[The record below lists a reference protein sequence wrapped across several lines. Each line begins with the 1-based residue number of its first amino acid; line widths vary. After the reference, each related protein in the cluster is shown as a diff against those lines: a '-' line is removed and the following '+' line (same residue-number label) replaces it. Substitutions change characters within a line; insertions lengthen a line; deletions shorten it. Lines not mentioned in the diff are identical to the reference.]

1 MTALELLAP
10 ARTAD
15 IGIAAVDCGA
25 DAVYIAGPAFGA
37 RKDAGNPIGEVARLC
52 AYAHKFG
59 VRIFMTVNIVLSD
72 GEMDE
77 VHSQMLR
84 AQEAGVDAFIIRDM
98 RICGWKDIT
107 VPLHAS
113 TQCAILDPQTAR
125 ACEAAGCSR
134 VVLERQLSLEEIRRI
149 REAVS
154 CEMEVFVHG
163 ALCVGYSGLCRL
175 SEHLDGRSADRGE
188 CIQACRSLYDL
199 EDSSGKVLARNKAL
213 LSLKDFNLLE
223 RLPEL
228 AEAGA
233 SSFKI
238 EGRLKNI
245 SYVRNTVR
253 AYSLALDRLVAAH
266 PEKYRRASFGRVSG
280 GFDPDP
286 SKTFNRGF
294 TELYLDGRR
303 GKWASPDAPKAMGE
317 KIGTVVSVRR
327 KDRFNLVLRLKP
339 AGRGMELRNG
349 DGLSFVRKDGITGFR
364 ADVCN
369 GNEIICKD
377 VHGLREGTVLFRNV
391 SSDFEKTLERDLC
404 RREIPVSLEIRVSG
418 RWSMDIKAV
427 TADGRSLQSSWKADV
442 EKAENTERAEAMM
455 REQLGKRALHYVF
468 SVASIEAAS
477 GLPLL
482 GAATLNSIRRLLAE
496 DLDAI
501 PCTKVPMQDSRARE
515 DFVPQIP
522 APAGIDTYEP
532 LMRSR
537 YCIKYELGLCPS
549 RQGAKPTEPLFLVNN
564 GRRLSLGFDCARC
577 EMSVIPGR
585 R

>member
-1 MTALELLAP
+1 
-10 ARTAD
+10 
-15 IGIAAVDCGA
+15 
-25 DAVYIAGPAFGA
+25 
-37 RKDAGNPIGEVARLC
+37 
-52 AYAHKFG
+52 
-59 VRIFMTVNIVLSD
+59 
-72 GEMDE
+72 
-77 VHSQMLR
+77 MLR

-280 GFDPDP
+280 GFAPDP

-303 GKWASPDAPKAMGE
+303 GKWACPDAPKAMGE

-427 TADGRSLQSSWKADV
+427 TADGRSLESSWKADV

-477 GLPLL
+477 GLPIL

-522 APAGIDTYEP
+522 APAGIDKDEP

-549 RQGAKPTEPLFLVNN
+549 RQGAKPTGPLFLVNN

>member
-1 MTALELLAP
+1 MTTLELLAP

-37 RKDAGNPIGEVARLC
+37 RKDAGNPIEEVGRLC

-59 VRIFMTVNIVLSD
+59 VRIFMTVNIVLSE

-84 AQEAGVDAFIIRDM
+84 AQEAGVDAFIIRDL

-113 TQCAILDPQTAR
+113 TQCAILDPETAR
-125 ACEAAGCSR
+125 SCEAAGCSR
-134 VVLERQLSLEEIRRI
+134 VVLERQLSLEQIRRI
-149 REAVS
+149 VEAVS
-154 CEMEVFVHG
+154 CEVEVFVHG

-199 EDSSGKVLARNKAL
+199 EDASGKVLARNKAL
-213 LSLKDFNLLE
+213 LSLKDFNLLD

-228 AEAGA
+228 VEAGA

-253 AYSLALDRLVAAH
+253 AYSRALDGLVAAH
-266 PEKYRRASFGRVSG
+266 PDKYRRASSGRVSG
-280 GFDPDP
+280 GFEPDLD
-286 SKTFNRGF
+286 KTFNRGYTSLF
-294 TELYLDGRR
+294 LDGKR
-303 GKWASPDAPKAMGE
+303 GKWACPDAPKAMGE
-317 KIGTVVSVRR
+317 RIGTIVSVRR
-327 KDRFNLVLRLKP
+327 KDRFNLILRLNP
-339 AGRGMELRNG
+339 AKKGLELRNG
-349 DGLSFVRKDGITGFR
+349 DGLSFVRKDGVTGFR
-364 ADVCN
+364 ADICN
-369 GNEIICKD
+369 GNEISCKD
-377 VHGLREGTVLFRNV
+377 VPGLREGTVLFRNV

-404 RREIPVSLEIRVSG
+404 RREIPVSLNVRISG
-418 RWSMDIKAV
+418 KWSMDIEAV
-427 TADGRSLQSSWKADV
+427 TVDGRTLHSSWKADV

-455 REQLGKRALHYVF
+455 REQLGKRALHYIFRVD
-468 SVASIEAAS
+468 SIEAPG

-482 GAATLNSIRRLLAE
+482 GAATLNNIRRLLAE
-496 DLDAI
+496 DMDSI
-501 PCTKVPMQDSRARE
+501 PCVRVPMLDIRAARG
-515 DFVPQIP
+515 FVPVIP
-522 APAGIDTYEP
+522 EPDEAARKEP
-532 LMRSR
+532 LLRSK
-537 YCIKYELGLCPS
+537 YCIKYELGICPT
-549 RQGAKPTEPLFLVNN
+549 RQGAKPTGPLFLVNN
-564 GRRLSLGFDCARC
+564 GRRLPLGFDCSRC
-577 EMSVIPGR
+577 EMTVTPGQR
-585 R
+585 

>member
-125 ACEAAGCSR
+125 SCEAAGCSR
-134 VVLERQLSLEEIRRI
+134 IVLERQLSLEEIRRI

-199 EDSSGKVLARNKAL
+199 EDSSGKVLARNKAF
-213 LSLKDFNLLE
+213 LSLKDFNLLD

-303 GKWASPDAPKAMGE
+303 GKWACPDAPKAMGE

-327 KDRFNLVLRLKP
+327 KDRFSLVLRLKP
-339 AGRGMELRNG
+339 AVRGMELRNG

-369 GNEIICKD
+369 GNEIICKN

-404 RREIPVSLEIRVSG
+404 RREIPVRLEIRVSG
-418 RWSMDIKAV
+418 RWSMDIKAA

-442 EKAENTERAEAMM
+442 EKAENMERAEAMM

-501 PCTKVPMQDSRARE
+501 PCTKVPMQDSRALE
-515 DFVPQIP
+515 EFVPQIP
-522 APAGIDTYEP
+522 APAGIDTDEP

-549 RQGAKPTEPLFLVNN
+549 RQGAKPTGPLFLVNN